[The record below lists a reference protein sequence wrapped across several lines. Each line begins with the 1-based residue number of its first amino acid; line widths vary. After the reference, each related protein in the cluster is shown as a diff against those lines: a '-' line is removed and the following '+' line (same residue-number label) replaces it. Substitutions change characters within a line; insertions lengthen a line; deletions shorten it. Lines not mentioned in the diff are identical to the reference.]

1 LDNGRIQNLKM
12 PDKYIR
18 EMVADWMGAGKAIT
32 GKWEVRDW
40 YEKNKH
46 RIRLEKQTRK
56 TTEELIYTNL

>member
-1 LDNGRIQNLKM
+1 M